1 MHQDGKERP
10 RTEKHWRDSSTSG
23 NARVPSIGRR
33 HPGPNCRALAFGA
46 TGAIFRLGSI
56 RCGLLRQPAQ
66 GLDQDRFRKRACLS
80 PKSYGADP
88 TVHCSWKFSIRVS
101 ARVDCGDMDATS
113 DRTAKYKADSLSLV
127 GAVALGTGVM
137 IGAGIFALT
146 GQMAE
151 MTGSLFPL
159 AFLSAAVIVSLSAY
173 SYVKLSNASPSSGGI
188 AMYLDKAYGGTL
200 TTAFH
205 SLLMYFSMVI
215 AQSFLARTFGSY
227 TLRLFEV
234 DDSSWLAP
242 ALGVGLLLTAFLINL
257 SVTGLI
263 QGIASLLGFIK
274 IAGIILFGVV
284 GVWVADSV
292 KTDFSVANQGASLTG
307 FLGATA
313 LGILAFKGF
322 TTITNSG
329 SELTNPRRN
338 LGKAIM
344 ISIGLCVV
352 IYALVGFA
360 VSSNLSLE
368 EIIATR
374 NYSLAAAARPALG
387 EYAVWFTVILAML
400 ATAGGVIASIFAVSR
415 MLAML
420 TEMKLVPHRH
430 FHMPGSIQKHT
441 LVYTIVL
448 GLLLT
453 AFFDLSRIA
462 ALGIIF
468 YLIMDIAVHW
478 GVLRHLRKEIEAHPA
493 IPIIAIAMDFI
504 VLGGFLWVK
513 ANSDPLVLIVATIV
527 MAVILIVEYFFL
539 RSRQSQDQIASVEGE
554 EP

>member
-1 MHQDGKERP
+1 MKDTP
-10 RTEKHWRDSSTSG
+10 
-23 NARVPSIGRR
+23 
-33 HPGPNCRALAFGA
+33 
-46 TGAIFRLGSI
+46 
-56 RCGLLRQPAQ
+56 
-66 GLDQDRFRKRACLS
+66 
-80 PKSYGADP
+80 
-88 TVHCSWKFSIRVS
+88 
-101 ARVDCGDMDATS
+101 
-113 DRTAKYKADSLSLV
+113 DRTTKYQADSLSLI
-127 GAVALGTGVM
+127 GAIALGTGVM

-159 AFLSAAVIVSLSAY
+159 AFLSAALIVSFSAY
-173 SYVKLSNASPSSGGI
+173 SYVKLSNAYPSAGGI
-188 AMYLDKAYGGTL
+188 AMYLEKAYGGTL

-205 SLLMYFSMVI
+205 ALLMYFSMVI

-227 TLRLFEV
+227 TLQLFAI
-234 DDSSWLAP
+234 DDSSVLVP
-242 ALGVGLLLTAFLINL
+242 VLGVGLLLVAFLINL
-257 SVTGLI
+257 SVNRLI
-263 QGIASLLGFIK
+263 QGVASVLGFIK
-274 IAGIILFGVV
+274 IGGIVLFGVV
-284 GVWVADSV
+284 GVVVADSV
-292 KTDFSVANQGASLTG
+292 KVDFSAVDPGASPTG

-329 SELTNPRRN
+329 SELQDPHRN

-344 ISIGLCVV
+344 ISIALCVV

-368 EIIATR
+368 AIIESR

-400 ATAGGVIASIFAVSR
+400 ATSGGIIASIFAVSR
-415 MLAML
+415 MLAMM

-468 YLIMDIAVHW
+468 YLIMDTAVHW
-478 GVLRHLRKEIEAHPA
+478 GVLRHLRKEVDANPVIPVMA
-493 IPIIAIAMDFI
+493 IVLDLI

-513 ANSDPLVLIVATIV
+513 ITSDPLVLIVAAAV
-527 MAVILIVEYFFL
+527 MAAILITEFFFL
-539 RSRQSQDQIASVEGE
+539 RTRPPEGQPE
-554 EP
+554 HKHSS

>member
-1 MHQDGKERP
+1 
-10 RTEKHWRDSSTSG
+10 
-23 NARVPSIGRR
+23 
-33 HPGPNCRALAFGA
+33 
-46 TGAIFRLGSI
+46 
-56 RCGLLRQPAQ
+56 
-66 GLDQDRFRKRACLS
+66 
-80 PKSYGADP
+80 
-88 TVHCSWKFSIRVS
+88 
-101 ARVDCGDMDATS
+101 MDATP
-113 DRTAKYKADSLSLV
+113 DRTSKYQADSLSLI

-159 AFLSAAVIVSLSAY
+159 AFLSAALIVSVSAY
-173 SYVKLSNASPSSGGI
+173 SYVKLSNAYPSAGGI
-188 AMYLDKAYGGTL
+188 AMYLEKAYGGTL

-205 SLLMYFSMVI
+205 ALLMYFSMVI

-227 TLRLFEV
+227 TLRLFEI
-234 DDSSWLAP
+234 DDGSWLVP

-263 QGIASLLGFIK
+263 QGVASLLGFIK
-274 IAGIILFGVV
+274 IGGIVLFGVV

-292 KTDFSVANQGASLTG
+292 TTDFSAADRGASLTG

-329 SELTNPRRN
+329 SELKDPRRN
-338 LGKAIM
+338 LGRAIM

-387 EYAVWFTVILAML
+387 EYAVWFTVVLAML
-400 ATAGGVIASIFAVSR
+400 ATAGGIIASIFAVSR

-430 FHMPGSIQKHT
+430 FHMPGSIRKHT
-441 LVYTIVL
+441 LVYTVAL
-448 GLLLT
+448 GLVLT

-468 YLIMDIAVHW
+468 YLIMDIAIHW
-478 GVLRHLRKEIEAHPA
+478 GVLRHLRKEVAAHPA
-493 IPIIAIAMDFI
+493 IPVIAIVMDVI
-504 VLGGFLWVK
+504 VIGGFLWVK
-513 ANSDPLVLIVATIV
+513 VASDPLVLVVAAAI
-527 MAVILIVEYFFL
+527 MAAILITEFFFL
-539 RSRQSQDQIASVEGE
+539 RSRPSAS
-554 EP
+554 EPEHSHAGSPSRSLIQRAHKYER